1 MTHLKQRKSFVSS
14 SPPLGHGCNRGRRLH
29 PWPDRWL
36 EETKWFFCFRCHWT
50 NGLFTVIKLQ
60 KFFVLIFAVFL
71 PNFVCLYHGGTD
83 SPKFQKK
90 MCSCPVSTPHN
101 STTFTVPLA
110 GNGHY
115 QGNGVAVDVL
125 VLMTPLHHTNFV
137 ATVLHIKV
145 LSAPKKPRTW
155 LRIWCVTGVTWQ
167 SFSCK
172 QFTSYVT
179 FYHPN
184 FFEISSRVCPPD
196 ATNGL
201 TAVFSMCGC

>member
-1 MTHLKQRKSFVSS
+1 MSLNKWPFYSDKTSKVFCINICCFSTKFRLFV
-14 SPPLGHGCNRGRRLH
+14 PWWHRL
-29 PWPDRWL
+29 
-36 EETKWFFCFRCHWT
+36 TQ
-50 NGLFTVIKLQ
+50 VSQ
-60 KFFVLIFAVFL
+60 
-71 PNFVCLYHGGTD
+71 
-83 SPKFQKK
+83 K
-90 MCSCPVSTPHN
+90 MCSCLVSTPHN

-110 GNGHY
+110 GNDHY

-125 VLMTPLHHTNFV
+125 AFVTPLHHTNFV
-137 ATVLHIKV
+137 ATVLHIKVLSAPKKPRTWHV

-184 FFEISSRVCPPD
+184 FFEIGSRVCPPD
-196 ATNGL
+196 AINGL